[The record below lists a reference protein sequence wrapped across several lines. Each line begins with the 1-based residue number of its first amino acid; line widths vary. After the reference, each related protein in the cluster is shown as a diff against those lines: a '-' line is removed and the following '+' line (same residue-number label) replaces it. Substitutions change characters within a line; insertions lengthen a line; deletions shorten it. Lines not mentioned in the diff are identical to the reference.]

1 MNLRQRIRTIV
12 LYSFISTC
20 CLSAQTHQQMP
31 GLLVSTDYLAEQLGD
46 SSLVLLHYGM
56 KSEYRKEHIPGA
68 RYADIWEFLRE
79 DDQGIRNEIPDEQ
92 ELQKALESLGIQRH
106 SNIVIYYEDRNAIPR
121 AARLFYTLEYAGF
134 AGRVA
139 MLQGGLLSW
148 KEEQRPLSSK
158 KPDFE
163 EGDVN
168 LSLNENVRA
177 SKEDVI
183 SGLDQ
188 ENTIVVDA
196 RPSERFYGYEEDTN
210 SPRQG
215 HIPGAVNLPYD
226 KLTRDDKTHL
236 FKEKDALRDLLEDRG
251 IQEGKKMIVYCGSGI
266 WASSLYFIA
275 RYLGYE
281 VQMYDASFQEWGND
295 DTLPVSSS
303 AASSNEP

>member
-1 MNLRQRIRTIV
+1 MNIRRGIRTLVTLSI
-12 LYSFISTC
+12 LWSC
-20 CLSAQTHQQMP
+20 CLNAQTQQEALP
-31 GLLVSTDYLAEQLGD
+31 LLLSTESLAGQLED

-68 RYADIWEFLRE
+68 RYADIWDFLTE
-79 DDQGIRNEIPDEQ
+79 DDQGIRNEIPQEK
-92 ELQKALESLGIQRH
+92 ELQKALESLGIHRH
-106 SNIVIYYEDRNAIPR
+106 SRIVIYYENASAIPR

-139 MLQGGLLSW
+139 MLQGGLLYW
-148 KEEQRPLSSK
+148 KEEQRPLSSQ

-163 EGDVN
+163 EDHVN
-168 LSLNENVRA
+168 LNMNENVRA
-177 SKEDVI
+177 SKEEVV
-183 SGLDQ
+183 SGLEE
-188 ENTIVVDA
+188 ENTVVVDA

-226 KLTRDDKTHL
+226 KLTRDEQTHL
-236 FKEKDALRDLLEDRG
+236 FKESEELRQLLEDRG
-251 IQEGKKMIVYCGSGI
+251 IPEGKKMIVYCGSGI

-281 VQMYDASFQEWGND
+281 VQMYDASFQEWGHD
-295 DTLPVSSS
+295 DSLPVSKSS
-303 AASSNEP
+303 SGSKGP